1 MPALRFSC
9 LPLPCAAVALTF
21 GASLLSW
28 PAHAQASFPLSSL
41 DGSNGFQLV
50 TSVATPVAGDGLG
63 ATVSGLGDLNGDGI
77 DDMAIT
83 APQSF
88 TVGTVYVVY
97 GQAAD
102 FPAVVDLAALDG
114 SNGFRIDGL
123 QGREFVEE
131 GLYISR
137 VGDLNGDGIRELV
150 ISDSQ
155 SDPGGRNAVG
165 TVYVLYGGSFGAAVD
180 LTALDGSNGFRVEG
194 VDLFDQLR
202 ASAAVDINGD
212 GRDDLALC
220 AHGANT
226 CYVLFGHTGSVG
238 AAFDLTTLDGSN
250 GFRIFDP
257 GPGFNRFGWPVTTGD
272 FNGDGVDDL
281 AMGTLRPITTA
292 GGAYVLFGRASTPAN
307 PTPFPAT
314 IELPQLNGSNGF
326 RFTDEG
332 QPKGSTGE
340 SLATLGDL
348 NGDGIDDLL
357 VGAPYAPVDGVSVVG
372 RTYVLYGSASGFPA
386 QIGVA
391 DIDGS
396 NGFLINGTLG
406 GENFGIAVAAGD
418 LNGDGRPDLAIGANS
433 GQAGGPGSVY
443 LFLGRDGGFPAVVD
457 PTDPGVLDG
466 VLGLRLNGVANADSV
481 GSSLSMAADINH
493 DGVDDLIVGA
503 PARYSGIGRAYV
515 FVGNGP
521 PLLLT
526 GADGTIVL
534 LEDAVN
540 TGRTIAQLLPEGIYL
555 DLQALAGAAIDENA
569 PVVAD
574 GVWQYQAA
582 PGQAWVPVPTSGL
595 STSNA
600 LLLPPDASVR
610 FLPNEPQDFFGT
622 RPGLLLRAWDGA
634 GAETFSFGPGQDI
647 RTRMGGRGFGG
658 FANDIHRLAVPAH
671 FVPVNDAP
679 SFSASNPPARPEDAG
694 VVVINGWASASAGPP
709 NESSQSLSYVVTS
722 VINEGLF
729 TVPPS
734 VDPAGNLSFVSA
746 PDANG
751 TALFSV
757 RVEDDGGTANGGV
770 DRSPE
775 QQFLLQII
783 AVNDAPSFSASNP
796 PEVVSDAGPQT
807 VPGWASGFVPGPPDE
822 AGQAIDAYLVSNV
835 SNPALFSSLPAVST
849 DGTLSYTPAPGG
861 SGSSTFSVRVR
872 DDGGTSSGGINTSA
886 PQVYTITVTGP
897 AVEQLFCDGF
907 ESGGCP

>member
-1 MPALRFSC
+1 L
-9 LPLPCAAVALTF
+9 LCAALALTF

-41 DGSNGFQLV
+41 DGSNGFRL
-50 TSVATPVAGDGLG
+50 TASVAGDGVG
-63 ATVSGLGDLNGDGI
+63 QHVVGLGDINGDGI
-77 DDMAIT
+77 DDMAIG
-83 APQSF
+83 APGVAGSA
-88 TVGTVYVVY
+88 GAVYVVY
-97 GQAAD
+97 GRAAD
-102 FPAVVDLAALDG
+102 FPALVDLAALDG

-123 QGREFVEE
+123 AGGDRLGSFV
-131 GLYISR
+131 SR
-137 VGDLNGDGIRELV
+137 VGDLNGDGIRDLV
-150 ISDSQ
+150 VSAPE
-155 SDPGGRNAVG
+155 SDPRGLDRAG
-165 TVYVLYGGSFGAAVD
+165 TVYVLYVGSFGAAVD
-180 LTALDGSNGFRVEG
+180 LAALDGSNGFRVEG
-194 VDLFDQLR
+194 VAQFHQLR
-202 ASAAVDINGD
+202 GSSAVDINGD
-212 GRDDLALC
+212 GHDDLPLC
-220 AHGANT
+220 AHRANS
-226 CYVLFGHTGSVG
+226 CYVVFGPTGSFG
-238 AAFDLTTLDGSN
+238 AAFDLATLDGSN
-250 GFRIFDP
+250 GFRIP
-257 GPGFNRFGWPVTTGD
+257 STGPGLNSFGWDLTTGD

-281 AMGTLRPITTA
+281 AMGSERSVFS
-292 GGAYVLFGRASTPAN
+292 GNAYVLFGRATTPGN
-307 PTPFPAT
+307 PTPFAAT
-314 IELPQLNGSNGF
+314 IDLSLLDGTDGF

-332 QPKGSTGE
+332 QGNGLTGY
-340 SLATLGDL
+340 SLANAGDL

-357 VGAPYAPVDGVSVVG
+357 AGAPRATADGLTRAG
-372 RTYVLYGSASGFPA
+372 RAYVLYGSASGFPA
-386 QIGVA
+386 LISVA

-396 NGFLINGTLG
+396 NGFLINGTMSEESLG
-406 GENFGIAVAAGD
+406 WNVAAGD
-418 LNGDGRPDLAIGANS
+418 LNGDGRSDLAIGAVS
-433 GQAGGPGSVY
+433 EQASRPGVVY

-457 PTDPGVLDG
+457 PTDPGILDG
-466 VLGLRLNGVANADSV
+466 VLGLRLDGVTSSDWV
-481 GSSLSMAADINH
+481 GNSLSVDADINH

-503 PARYSGIGRAYV
+503 PTLNGSGIGQTYV

-555 DLQALAGAAIDENA
+555 DLQALAGVSIDENA

-622 RPGLLLRAWDGA
+622 RPGLLMRAWDGA

-679 SFSASNPPARPEDAG
+679 SFSASNPPAQVEDAG
-694 VVVINGWASASAGPP
+694 TVLISGWASASAGPP
-709 NESSQSLSYVVTS
+709 NEASQSLSYVVTS

-729 TVPPS
+729 AVPPS

-775 QQFLLQII
+775 QQFLLQVI

-796 PEVVSDAGPQT
+796 PAVNQDAGPQT
-807 VPGWASGFVPGPPDE
+807 VPAWAGGFVPGPPDE
-822 AGQAIDAYLVSNV
+822 ANQAVDAYLVSDV

-872 DDGGTSSGGINTSA
+872 DDGGTSGGGINTSA
-886 PQVYTITVTGP
+886 PQVFTITVTGE
-897 AVEQLFCDGF
+897 AIFCDGF

>member
-1 MPALRFSC
+1 MPALRFPC
-9 LPLPCAAVALTF
+9 PPLLCAALALTF

-41 DGSNGFQLV
+41 DGSNGFRL
-50 TSVATPVAGDGLG
+50 TASVAGDGVG
-63 ATVSGLGDLNGDGI
+63 QHVVGLGDINGDGI
-77 DDMAIT
+77 DDMAIG
-83 APQSF
+83 APGVAGSA
-88 TVGTVYVVY
+88 GAVYVVY
-97 GQAAD
+97 GRAAD
-102 FPAVVDLAALDG
+102 FPALVDLAALDG

-123 QGREFVEE
+123 AGGDRLGSFV
-131 GLYISR
+131 SR
-137 VGDLNGDGIRELV
+137 VGDLNGDGIRDLV
-150 ISDSQ
+150 VSAPE
-155 SDPGGRNAVG
+155 SDPRGLDRAG
-165 TVYVLYGGSFGAAVD
+165 TVYVLYVGSFGAAVD
-180 LTALDGSNGFRVEG
+180 LAALDGSNGFRVEG
-194 VDLFDQLR
+194 VAQFHQLR
-202 ASAAVDINGD
+202 GSSAVDINGD
-212 GRDDLALC
+212 GHDDLPLC
-220 AHGANT
+220 AHRANS
-226 CYVLFGHTGSVG
+226 CYVVFGPTGSFG
-238 AAFDLTTLDGSN
+238 AAFDLATLDGSN
-250 GFRIFDP
+250 GFRIP
-257 GPGFNRFGWPVTTGD
+257 STGPGLNSFGWDLTTGD

-281 AMGTLRPITTA
+281 AMGSERSVFS
-292 GGAYVLFGRASTPAN
+292 GNAYVLFGRATTPGN
-307 PTPFPAT
+307 PTPFAAT
-314 IELPQLNGSNGF
+314 IDLSLLDGTDGF

-332 QPKGSTGE
+332 QGNGLTGY
-340 SLATLGDL
+340 SLANAGDL

-357 VGAPYAPVDGVSVVG
+357 AGAPRATADGLTRAG
-372 RTYVLYGSASGFPA
+372 RAYVLYGSASGFPA
-386 QIGVA
+386 LISVA

-396 NGFLINGTLG
+396 NGFLINGTMSEESLG
-406 GENFGIAVAAGD
+406 WNVAAGD
-418 LNGDGRPDLAIGANS
+418 LNGDGRSDLAIGAVS
-433 GQAGGPGSVY
+433 EQASRPGVVY

-457 PTDPGVLDG
+457 PTDPGILDG
-466 VLGLRLNGVANADSV
+466 VLGLRLDGVTSSDWV
-481 GSSLSMAADINH
+481 GNSLSVDADINH

-503 PARYSGIGRAYV
+503 PTLNGSGIGQTYV

-647 RTRMGGRGFGG
+647 RTRMDGRGFGG

-709 NESSQSLSYVVTS
+709 NESSQSLSFVVTS

-775 QQFLLQII
+775 QQFLLQVI

-796 PEVVSDAGPQT
+796 PAVNQDAGPQT
-807 VPGWASGFVPGPPDE
+807 VPAWAGGFVPGPPDE
-822 AGQAIDAYLVSNV
+822 ANQAVDAYLVSDV

-872 DDGGTSSGGINTSA
+872 DDGGTSGGGINTSA
-886 PQVYTITVTGP
+886 PQVFTITVTGE
-897 AVEQLFCDGF
+897 AIFCDGF

>member
-1 MPALRFSC
+1 MPALRFPC
-9 LPLPCAAVALTF
+9 LPLLCAAVALTF

-41 DGSNGFQLV
+41 DGSNGFRLV
-50 TSVATPVAGDGLG
+50 TSIATPVSGDGLG
-63 ATVSGLGDLNGDGI
+63 ATVSGLGDINGDGI
-77 DDMAIT
+77 DDMAVT
-83 APQSF
+83 APASVN
-88 TVGTVYVVY
+88 VGTVYVVY

-123 QGREFVEE
+123 QGREYVSQ

-137 VGDLNGDGIRELV
+137 VGDLNGDGIRDLV

-155 SDPGGRNAVG
+155 SDPGGITAAG
-165 TVYVLYGGSFGAAVD
+165 TAYVLYVGSFGASVD
-180 LTALDGSNGFRVEG
+180 LGALDGSNGFRVEG
-194 VDLFDQLR
+194 VDFFDQLR
-202 ASAAVDINGD
+202 AGSAADINGD
-212 GRDDLALC
+212 GHDDLALC
-220 AHGANT
+220 AHGANS
-226 CYVLFGHTGSVG
+226 CYVLFGPTDSVG
-238 AAFDLTTLDGSN
+238 AAFDLSTLDGSN

-257 GPGFNRFGWPVTTGD
+257 GSAFNRFGWDVIRGD

-281 AMGTLRPITTA
+281 AMGNFRPSTLV
-292 GGAYVLFGRASTPAN
+292 GGGSAYVLFGQASTAAN

-314 IELPQLNGSNGF
+314 LDLTVLDGSNGF
-326 RFTDEG
+326 RFTDAG
-332 QPKGSTGE
+332 QAPGYTGT

-357 VGAPYAPVDGVSVVG
+357 VGAPFTAVDGVSLVG
-372 RTYVLYGSASGFPA
+372 RAYVLYGSASGFPA
-386 QIGVA
+386 QISVA

-406 GENFGIAVAAGD
+406 GGWFGQAVAAGD

-433 GQAGGPGSVY
+433 ETAGSPGSVY

-457 PTDPGVLDG
+457 PTDPGILDG
-466 VLGLRLNGVANADSV
+466 ILGLRLNGVANGDWV
-481 GSSLSMAADINH
+481 GNSLSMAADINH
-493 DGVDDLIVGA
+493 DGVDDLFVGA
-503 PARYSGIGRAYV
+503 PAAYSGVGQAYV

-555 DLQALAGAAIDENA
+555 DLQALAGVAIDENA

-647 RTRMGGRGFGG
+647 RTRMDGRGFGG

-709 NESSQSLSYVVTS
+709 NESSQSLSFVVTS

-775 QQFLLQII
+775 QQFLLQVI

-796 PEVVSDAGPQT
+796 PAVNQDAGPQT
-807 VPGWASGFVPGPPDE
+807 VPAWAGGFVPGPPDE
-822 AGQAIDAYLVSNV
+822 ANQAVDAYLVSDV

-872 DDGGTSSGGINTSA
+872 DDGGTSGGGINTSA
-886 PQVYTITVTGP
+886 PQVFTITVTGE
-897 AVEQLFCDGF
+897 AIFCDGF